1 MPLSRVV
8 AWSNVWLRHADRTV
22 PAPHAVSRLQAM
34 AQQLEGQADA
44 TRQLTAI
51 DPSTPEPLK
60 SAIDALEQEMAHAH

>member
-1 MPLSRVV
+1 
-8 AWSNVWLRHADRTV
+8 
-22 PAPHAVSRLQAM
+22 M